1 MISMKWLDFTNKAVS
16 TLLDIKW
23 FDFTDTGFLI
33 FAVAMTVVG
42 IFLTFMIISFALSS
56 SRDRRYVERMQT
68 ESTTLRIFI
77 IDVKKN
83 SVVFF
88 NRSDLKNKR
97 QIDMNAFYSHFHVN
111 DIDKIKAWIYAICT
125 DYRTADKYL
134 EADVLVNHGRTT
146 YFSLLKLQKYDP
158 NEGIIHIESFVLKYI
173 TPNNA
178 PNKKKKK
185 ALFSGVVKRS
195 TMESLIV
202 KEKSLKGFTFAI
214 RFYYIRQKV
223 LSNDKIERYMIMT
236 LKNVIY
242 PFAANP
248 RIARQIIDTGDN
260 ELLLFDLRIAT
271 RDEAM
276 VLATSIAHSVKKCIG
291 VNGFAD
297 SINFS
302 IGVVENAQYYQ
313 DLDSMISKA
322 QEACMSAQHHGQD
335 ILLYQKQ
342 AAPLVEIDRY
352 REEVENLMRP
362 NSLRYLFR
370 PIFDVSKRCTI
381 GYFEY
386 IKAYNSPFASFA
398 EMSKYAAKV
407 DMSKEFFAMI
417 ARYVIPKFA
426 SEKQEEY
433 WRLFMIVSFQDIDLM
448 GEILNQIPQAKDI
461 HLVLV
466 FDEQEI
472 NENSS
477 HLELLNA
484 SLKKLRGYGYEL
496 AMLMKDKNLLLDPS
510 VYYNFDYFVAGSMMI
525 GEIRKNNRIRLSIH
539 SLIESLLKYHR
550 PIIATDLESWQA
562 IELIIKSGVN
572 IVSSETISPSNDM
585 LLPLEKKKVDKLIT
599 MDDSYHQGGL

>member
-1 MISMKWLDFTNKAVS
+1 M
-16 TLLDIKW
+16 KW
-23 FDFTDTGFLI
+23 FDFTNVPFIIFTVLVSLVLVFLL
-33 FAVAMTVVG
+33 
-42 IFLTFMIISFALSS
+42 FLVISLVISS
-56 SRDRRYVERMQT
+56 NRDFKYIERMKA
-68 ESTTLRIFI
+68 ESTTLRIFA

-83 SVVFF
+83 SVIYF
-88 NRSDLKNKR
+88 NRSDLRNKK
-97 QIDMNAFYSHFHVN
+97 QIDLNSFYSHFHSN
-111 DIDKIKAWIYAICT
+111 DVDKIKAWIYSICT
-125 DYRTADKYL
+125 NYKTADKYL
-134 EADVLVNHGRTT
+134 EADVIVNHGKTT
-146 YFSLLKLQKYDP
+146 YFSLLKLLKYDP
-158 NEGIIHIESFVLKYI
+158 NEGVIHLESFILKYI
-173 TPNNA
+173 TPNNT

-185 ALFSGVVKRS
+185 STFTGVVKRS

-242 PFAANP
+242 PFSSNP
-248 RIARQIIDTGDN
+248 RISRQIIDTGEN
-260 ELLLFDLRIAT
+260 ELLLFDLRIAS

-276 VLATSIAHSVKKCIG
+276 VLATSIAHSIKKCIG

-313 DLDSMISKA
+313 DLDSMILKA
-322 QEACMSAQHHGQD
+322 QEACMSAQHHGQE

-352 REEVENLMRP
+352 REEVENLMQP
-362 NSLRYLFR
+362 NSIRYLFR
-370 PIFDVSKRCTI
+370 PIFDVKKRCTI

-386 IKAYNSPFASFA
+386 VKAYNTPFTSFA
-398 EMSKYAAKV
+398 EMSKYASKV
-407 DMSKEFFAMI
+407 NMSKEFFAMI

-426 SEKQEEY
+426 SEKQEDY
-433 WRLFMIVSFQDIDLM
+433 WRLFMLVSLQDIDHM
-448 GEILNQIPQAKDI
+448 SEILKQIPQSRDV

-466 FDEQEI
+466 FNEQEI

-477 HLELLNA
+477 NLELLND
-484 SLKKLRGYGYEL
+484 SLKALRTDGFEL
-496 AMLMKDKNLLLDPS
+496 AMLMKDKNLLLDSS

-550 PIIATDLESWQA
+550 PIIATDLEGWQA
-562 IELIIKSGVN
+562 IELIIKSGVD

-585 LLPLEKKKVDKLIT
+585 LLPLEKKKEEKLIT
-599 MDDSYHQGGL
+599 MDDSYRQGGL

>member
-1 MISMKWLDFTNKAVS
+1 M
-16 TLLDIKW
+16 KW
-23 FDFTDTGFLI
+23 FDFSNIPFVVFVILVSLVVTFLI
-33 FAVAMTVVG
+33 FLIV
-42 IFLTFMIISFALSS
+42 SLSVS
-56 SRDRRYVERMQT
+56 SQRDHKYIERMMT
-68 ESTTLRIFI
+68 ESTTLRVFV
-77 IDVKKN
+77 IDVRKN
-83 SVVFF
+83 SVIYF
-88 NRSDLKNKR
+88 NRSDLRNKK
-97 QIDMNAFYSHFHVN
+97 QIDLNSFYSHFHAN
-111 DIDKIKAWIYAICT
+111 DVDKIKNWVYSICT
-125 DYRTADKYL
+125 DYKTADKYL
-134 EADVLVNHGRTT
+134 EADVVINHGKNTF
-146 YFSLLKLQKYDP
+146 FSLLKLLKYDP
-158 NEGIIHIESFVLKYI
+158 NEGIIHIESFILKYI

-185 ALFSGVVKRS
+185 STFTGVVKRS

-242 PFAANP
+242 PFASNP
-248 RIARQIIDTGDN
+248 RVSRQIIDTGDN

-276 VLATSIAHSVKKCIG
+276 VLATSMAHSIKKCIG

-313 DLDSMISKA
+313 DLDSMILKA
-322 QEACMSAQHHGQD
+322 QEACMSAQHHGQE

-342 AAPLVEIDRY
+342 AAPLVELDRY
-352 REEVENLMRP
+352 REEVENLMLP
-362 NSLRYLFR
+362 NSIRYLFR
-370 PIFDVSKRCTI
+370 PIFDVKKCRTI

-386 IKAYNSPFASFA
+386 VKAYNTPFTSFA
-398 EMSKYAAKV
+398 EMSKYASKV
-407 DMSKEFFAMI
+407 NMSKEFFAMI

-426 SEKQEEY
+426 SEKQEDY
-433 WRLFMIVSFQDIDLM
+433 WRLFMLVSLQDIDHM
-448 GEILNQIPQAKDI
+448 SEILKQIPQTKDI

-466 FDEQEI
+466 FNEQEI
-472 NENSS
+472 NENSTN
-477 HLELLNA
+477 LELLNS
-484 SLKKLRGYGYEL
+484 SLKSLRNDGFEL

-525 GEIRKNNRIRLSIH
+525 GEIKKNNRIRLSIH

-550 PIIATDLESWQA
+550 PIIATDLEGWQS
-562 IELIIKSGVN
+562 IELIIKSGVD
-572 IVSSETISPSNDM
+572 IVSSETISSSNDM
-585 LLPLEKKKVDKLIT
+585 LLPLEKKKIDKLIA
-599 MDDSYHQGGL
+599 MDDNYRQGGL

>member
-1 MISMKWLDFTNKAVS
+1 M
-16 TLLDIKW
+16 KW
-23 FDFTDTGFLI
+23 FDFNNTPFVIFTVLVSLVLVFLLFIVFSLI
-33 FAVAMTVVG
+33 F
-42 IFLTFMIISFALSS
+42 S
-56 SRDRRYVERMQT
+56 SRRDYRYVERMKA

-83 SVVFF
+83 SVIYF
-88 NRSDLKNKR
+88 NRSDLRNKK
-97 QIDMNAFYSHFHVN
+97 QIDLNSFYTHFHSN
-111 DIDKIKAWIYAICT
+111 DIDKIKSWIYSICT
-125 DYRTADKYL
+125 DYKTADKYL
-134 EADVLVNHGRTT
+134 EADVLVNHGKTT
-146 YFSLLKLQKYDP
+146 YFSLLKLLKYDP
-158 NEGIIHIESFVLKYI
+158 NEGVIHLESFILKYI
-173 TPNNA
+173 TPNNT
-178 PNKKKKK
+178 PSKKKKK
-185 ALFSGVVKRS
+185 SAFTGVVKRS

-242 PFAANP
+242 PYSNNP
-248 RIARQIIDTGDN
+248 RISRQIIDTGEN
-260 ELLLFDLRIAT
+260 ELLLFDLRIAS

-276 VLATSIAHSVKKCIG
+276 VLATSIAHSIRKCIG

-297 SINFS
+297 SVDFS

-313 DLDSMISKA
+313 DLDSMILKA
-322 QEACMSAQHHGQD
+322 QEACMSAQHHGQE

-352 REEVENLMRP
+352 REEVENLMQP
-362 NSLRYLFR
+362 NSIRYLFR

-386 IKAYNSPFASFA
+386 VKAYNTPFTSFA
-398 EMSKYAAKV
+398 EMSKYASKV
-407 DMSKEFFAMI
+407 NMSKEFFAMI

-426 SEKQEEY
+426 SEKQEDY
-433 WRLFMIVSFQDIDLM
+433 WRLFMLVSLQDIDHM
-448 GEILNQIPQAKDI
+448 SEILNQIPQARDV

-466 FDEQEI
+466 FNEQEI

-477 HLELLNA
+477 NLELLNS
-484 SLKKLRGYGYEL
+484 SLKSLRTGGFEL
-496 AMLMKDKNLLLDPS
+496 AMLMKDKNLLLDSS

-550 PIIATDLESWQA
+550 PIIATDLEGWQA

-585 LLPLEKKKVDKLIT
+585 LLPLEKKKEEKLIA
-599 MDDSYHQGGL
+599 MDDSYRQGGL

>member
-1 MISMKWLDFTNKAVS
+1 M
-16 TLLDIKW
+16 KW
-23 FDFTDTGFLI
+23 FDFSNTPFVI
-33 FAVAMTVVG
+33 FTVLVLLVLS
-42 IFLTFMIISFALSS
+42 FLTFLTITLILSFSK
-56 SRDRRYVERMQT
+56 DYRYLERIKT

-77 IDVKKN
+77 VDLKNN
-83 SVVFF
+83 SVVYF
-88 NRSDLKNKR
+88 NRSDLRNKH
-97 QIDMNAFYSHFHVN
+97 QIDLNTFYSHFHTN
-111 DIDKIKAWIYAICT
+111 DVDKIKSWIFSICT
-125 DYRTADKYL
+125 DYKTADKYL
-134 EADVLVNHGRTT
+134 EADVLVNHGKTT
-146 YFSLLKLQKYDP
+146 FFSLLKLLKYDP
-158 NEGIIHIESFVLKYI
+158 NEGIIHLESFILKYI

-178 PNKKKKK
+178 SNKKKKK
-185 ALFSGVVKRS
+185 SLLTGVVKRS

-202 KEKSLKGFTFAI
+202 KEKSLKGFTYAI

-242 PFAANP
+242 PYSSNP
-248 RIARQIIDTGDN
+248 RVSRQIIDTGDN
-260 ELLLFDLRIAT
+260 ELLLFDLRIAS

-276 VLATSIAHSVKKCIG
+276 VLATSIAHSIKKCIG

-313 DLDSMISKA
+313 DLDSMILKA
-322 QEACMSAQHHGQD
+322 QEACMSAQHHGQE

-352 REEVENLMRP
+352 KEEVENLMQP

-370 PIFDVSKRCTI
+370 PIFDVAKRRTI

-386 IKAYNSPFASFA
+386 VKAYNTPFTSFA
-398 EMSKYAAKV
+398 EMSKYASKV

-426 SEKQEEY
+426 SEKQEDY
-433 WRLFMIVSFQDIDLM
+433 WRLFMLVSLQDIDHM
-448 GEILNQIPQAKDI
+448 AEILNQIPQVHDI

-466 FDEQEI
+466 FNEQEI
-472 NENSS
+472 NENSN
-477 HLELLNA
+477 HLDLLND
-484 SLKKLRGYGYEL
+484 SLKSLRKDGFEL

-550 PIIATDLESWQA
+550 PIIATDLEGWQA
-562 IELIIKSGVN
+562 IELIIKSGVS
-572 IVSSETISPSNDM
+572 IVSSETISSSNDM
-585 LLPLEKKKVDKLIT
+585 LLPLEKKKVEKLIT
-599 MDDSYHQGGL
+599 IDDSYH

>member
-1 MISMKWLDFTNKAVS
+1 M
-16 TLLDIKW
+16 KW
-23 FDFTDTGFLI
+23 FDFSNTPFVI
-33 FAVAMTVVG
+33 FTVLVLLVLS
-42 IFLTFMIISFALSS
+42 FLTFITITLILSFSK
-56 SRDRRYVERMQT
+56 DYRYLERIKT

-77 IDVKKN
+77 VDLKNN
-83 SVVFF
+83 SVVYF
-88 NRSDLKNKR
+88 NRSDLRNKH
-97 QIDMNAFYSHFHVN
+97 QIDLNTFYSHFHTN
-111 DIDKIKAWIYAICT
+111 DVDKIKSWIFSICT
-125 DYRTADKYL
+125 DYKTADKYL
-134 EADVLVNHGRTT
+134 EADVLVNHGKTT
-146 YFSLLKLQKYDP
+146 FFSLLKLLKYDP
-158 NEGIIHIESFVLKYI
+158 NEGIIHLESFILKYI

-178 PNKKKKK
+178 SNKKKKK
-185 ALFSGVVKRS
+185 SLLTGVVKRS

-202 KEKSLKGFTFAI
+202 KEKSLKGFTYAI

-242 PFAANP
+242 PYSSNP
-248 RIARQIIDTGDN
+248 RVSRQIIDTGDN
-260 ELLLFDLRIAT
+260 ELLLFDLRIAS

-276 VLATSIAHSVKKCIG
+276 VLATSIAHSIKKCIG

-313 DLDSMISKA
+313 DLDSMILKA
-322 QEACMSAQHHGQD
+322 QEACMSAQHHGQE

-352 REEVENLMRP
+352 KEEVENLMQP

-370 PIFDVSKRCTI
+370 PIFDVAKRRTI

-386 IKAYNSPFASFA
+386 VKAYNTPFTSFA
-398 EMSKYAAKV
+398 EMSKYASKV

-426 SEKQEEY
+426 SEKQEDY
-433 WRLFMIVSFQDIDLM
+433 WRLFMLVSLQDIDHM
-448 GEILNQIPQAKDI
+448 AEILNQIPQVRDI

-466 FDEQEI
+466 FNEQEI
-472 NENSS
+472 NENSN
-477 HLELLNA
+477 HLDLLND
-484 SLKKLRGYGYEL
+484 SLKSLRKDGFEL

-550 PIIATDLESWQA
+550 PIIATDLEGWQA
-562 IELIIKSGVN
+562 IELIIKSGVS
-572 IVSSETISPSNDM
+572 IVSSETISSSNDM
-585 LLPLEKKKVDKLIT
+585 LLPLEKKKVEKLIT
-599 MDDSYHQGGL
+599 IDDSYH

>member
-1 MISMKWLDFTNKAVS
+1 MR
-16 TLLDIKW
+16 W
-23 FDFTDTGFLI
+23 FDFSNIPFVIFLVLI
-33 FAVAMTVVG
+33 LVTLG
-42 IFLTFMIISFALSS
+42 FLTFLVISLILSS
-56 SRDRRYVERMQT
+56 GRDYKYVERMKT

-77 IDVKKN
+77 IDMKNN
-83 SVVFF
+83 SVVYF
-88 NRSDLKNKR
+88 NRSDLRNKHK
-97 QIDMNAFYSHFHVN
+97 IDLNSFYSHFHTN
-111 DIDKIKAWIYAICT
+111 DVDKIKTWIFAICT
-125 DYRTADKYL
+125 DYKTADKYL

-146 YFSLLKLQKYDP
+146 YFSLLKLLKYDP
-158 NEGIIHIESFVLKYI
+158 NEGIIHIESFILKYI
-173 TPNNA
+173 TPNNV

-185 ALFSGVVKRS
+185 SLITGVVKRS

-202 KEKSLKGFTFAI
+202 KEKSLKGFTYAI

-236 LKNVIY
+236 LKNAIY
-242 PFAANP
+242 PFASNQ
-248 RIARQIIDTGDN
+248 RISRQIIDTGDN
-260 ELLLFDLRIAT
+260 ELLLFDLRIAS

-276 VLATSIAHSVKKCIG
+276 VLATSIAHSIKKCIG

-302 IGVVENAQYYQ
+302 VGVVENAQYYQ
-313 DLDSMISKA
+313 DLDSMILKA
-322 QEACMSAQHHGQD
+322 QEACMSAQHNGQE

-352 REEVENLMRP
+352 REEVENLMQP
-362 NSLRYLFR
+362 NSIRYLFR
-370 PIFDVSKRCTI
+370 PIFDVSKRRTI

-386 IKAYNSPFASFA
+386 VKAYNTPFTSFA
-398 EMSKYAAKV
+398 EMSKYASKV
-407 DMSKEFFAMI
+407 NMSKEFFAMI

-426 SEKQEEY
+426 SEKQEDH
-433 WRLFMIVSFQDIDLM
+433 WRLFMLVSLQDIDHM
-448 GEILNQIPQAKDI
+448 SEILNQIPQVSDI

-466 FDEQEI
+466 FNEQEI

-477 HLELLNA
+477 NLELLND
-484 SLKKLRGYGYEL
+484 SLKSLRTDGFEL
-496 AMLMKDKNLLLDPS
+496 AMLMKDKNLLLDSS

-525 GEIRKNNRIRLSIH
+525 GEIKKNNRIRLSIH

-550 PIIATDLESWQA
+550 PIIATDLEGWQA

-572 IVSSETISPSNDM
+572 IVSSETISSSNDM
-585 LLPLEKKKVDKLIT
+585 LLPLEKKKIEKLIT

>member
-1 MISMKWLDFTNKAVS
+1 M
-16 TLLDIKW
+16 KW
-23 FDFTDTGFLI
+23 FDFSNIPFVIFVILIAIVLTFLVFLI
-33 FAVAMTVVG
+33 V
-42 IFLTFMIISFALSS
+42 SLSIS
-56 SRDRRYVERMQT
+56 SRHDKKYIERMMT
-68 ESTTLRIFI
+68 ESTTLRVFV

-83 SVVFF
+83 SVVYF
-88 NRSDLKNKR
+88 NRSDLRNKK
-97 QIDMNAFYSHFHVN
+97 QIDLNSFYTHFHTN
-111 DIDKIKAWIYAICT
+111 DVDKIKNWIFAICT
-125 DYRTADKYL
+125 DYKNADKYL
-134 EADVLVNHGRTT
+134 EADVVVNHGRNTF
-146 YFSLLKLQKYDP
+146 FSLLKLLKYDP
-158 NEGIIHIESFVLKYI
+158 NEGIIHIESFILKYI

-178 PNKKKKK
+178 SNKKKKK
-185 ALFSGVVKRS
+185 AAFTGVVKRS

-242 PFAANP
+242 PFASNP
-248 RIARQIIDTGDN
+248 RVSRQIIDTGDN
-260 ELLLFDLRIAT
+260 ELLLFDLRIAS

-276 VLATSIAHSVKKCIG
+276 VLATSIAHSIKKCIG

-313 DLDSMISKA
+313 DLDSMILKA
-322 QEACMSAQHHGQD
+322 QEACMSAQHHGQE

-342 AAPLVEIDRY
+342 AAPLVELDRY
-352 REEVENLMRP
+352 REEVENLMLP
-362 NSLRYLFR
+362 NSIRYLFR
-370 PIFDVSKRCTI
+370 PIFDVKKNRTI

-386 IKAYNSPFASFA
+386 VKAYNTPFTSFA

-407 DMSKEFFAMI
+407 NMSKEFFAMI

-426 SEKQEEY
+426 SEKQEDY
-433 WRLFMIVSFQDIDLM
+433 WRLFMIVSLQDIDHM
-448 GEILNQIPQAKDI
+448 SEILNQIPQTKDI

-466 FDEQEI
+466 FNEQEI
-472 NENSS
+472 NENAT
-477 HLELLNA
+477 HLELLND
-484 SLKKLRGYGYEL
+484 SLKSLRKDGFEL

-525 GEIRKNNRIRLSIH
+525 GEIKKNNRIRLSIH

-550 PIIATDLESWQA
+550 PIIATDLEGWQS
-562 IELIIKSGVN
+562 IELIIKSGVD
-572 IVSSETISPSNDM
+572 IVSSETISSSNDM
-585 LLPLEKKKVDKLIT
+585 LLPLEKKKIDKLIA
-599 MDDSYHQGGL
+599 MDDSYRQGGL